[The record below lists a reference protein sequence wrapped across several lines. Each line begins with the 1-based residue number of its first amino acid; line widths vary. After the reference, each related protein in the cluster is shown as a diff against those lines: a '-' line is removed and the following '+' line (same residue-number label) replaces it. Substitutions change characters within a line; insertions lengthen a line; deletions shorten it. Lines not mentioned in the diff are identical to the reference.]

1 MLRNAAMIA
10 AAEGTRQEARTI
22 VRERSVSPQQRR
34 KLGWPDL
41 LGKAEKAA
49 ASSAIDA
56 AAAAL
61 KEPRAPQTTENVN
74 SSHGVLSAGAE
85 PADVTSDGN
94 NSKSNSTQLQTN
106 RDTNWEQVAVSLD
119 SLTAALAV
127 IPMDAGN
134 AQYFG
139 RDSSAAEMLPT
150 TKEIVQLTQLAS
162 PEVRIEPLAAAFVA
176 RENGRV
182 RAPPKRNSPL
192 WKRRAAR
199 GAPKHESST
208 EQISAC
214 DATHS
219 TQDSTNSTQGS
230 MHSAQGSTRSAQGST
245 HSAQGSLGLHGV
257 SEDSVAWTDVLNLI
271 QTFEAASSSTAQ
283 SPCSTAQ
290 SPCQSPCTV
299 SLPSKAEPKAS
310 ASKRR
315 SPTRAATFNGLREQ
329 RAVRQKAPLRDS
341 EDVGL
346 GWTEV
351 LGAMHTFELEKSTP
365 PRVHRHDS
373 NKEIDTRKGGTSP
386 SASPVNINRVLET
399 RSHKEITREHVL
411 DPNRKKFRPRKIR
424 SRLAQTSIDTTK
436 GERAA
441 ALIAEISAARE
452 SSQGRGASEHR
463 PLERS
468 QSPSKVWLSPPDVDS
483 LVGMSS
489 KDRATAITT
498 LRASS
503 SGVASRVLKMMDYDG
518 HLCK

>member
-1 MLRNAAMIA
+1 MVRDGQVELPAEITQHKTAPDLTPNRRIAVPSVLAAM
-10 AAEGTRQEARTI
+10 
-22 VRERSVSPQQRR
+22 SPE
-34 KLGWPDL
+34 
-41 LGKAEKAA
+41 EKA
-49 ASSAIDA
+49 
-56 AAAAL
+56 
-61 KEPRAPQTTENVN
+61 
-74 SSHGVLSAGAE
+74 
-85 PADVTSDGN
+85 VT
-94 NSKSNSTQLQTN
+94 L
-106 RDTNWEQVAVSLD
+106 VAVSLD

-219 TQDSTNSTQGS
+219 TQDSTNS
-230 MHSAQGSTRSAQGST
+230 AQGSTRSAQGST
-245 HSAQGSLGLHGV
+245 HSTQASLGLHGV
-257 SEDSVAWTDVLNLI
+257 SEESLAWTDVWNVI
-271 QTFEAASSSTAQ
+271 QTFEAASSSPVQSPFSTTQSPGQ
-283 SPCSTAQ
+283 SPCTGA
-290 SPCQSPCTV
+290 QSPCTV

-315 SPTRAATFNGLREQ
+315 SPTRSATFKGLREQ
-329 RAVRQKAPLRDS
+329 RAARQQAPPCDS
-341 EDVGL
+341 EDDGL

-351 LGAMHTFELEKSTP
+351 LGAMHTFELETSTP

-373 NKEIDTRKGGTSP
+373 NKEIDTREGGTSP
-386 SASPVNINRVLET
+386 SASPVNVNRVLET
-399 RSHKEITREHVL
+399 RSHKEIMREHVL

-452 SSQGRGASEHR
+452 NSQGRGASEHR
-463 PLERS
+463 LWEQS
-468 QSPSKVWLSPPDVDS
+468 QSPSKVSLSPPDVNS
-483 LVGMSS
+483 LVEMSP
-489 KDRATAITT
+489 KDRATAIST

-503 SGVASRVLKMMDYDG
+503 SGVASRVLKMMDCDG
-518 HLCK
+518 HLCKSNILNLASCYFVFYALVIYWLRIPYDCVWFILKSPVPLKQKLL